1 MIFKLSLI
9 PLLKEKKKFAYT
21 FAFRSQTQGTSKK
34 KIVLVNKQ
42 TDQKRKQIYEAKYS
56 VTRSLFSHDMCF
68 KGI

>member
-9 PLLKEKKKFAYT
+9 PLLKEKKSLHILSLSDH
-21 FAFRSQTQGTSKK
+21 RHRGPVKK